1 MAQIGWFEVNLK
13 TQQYTLSEFVTDLL
27 CLEKKTVGFNDLY
40 HLVHEDYREHLKEEF
55 KVLHSQRI
63 FEQIFPFHTKYGR
76 RVS

>member
-40 HLVHEDYREHLKEEF
+40 HLVHEDYREQKNLKSFTANAYSNRFSLSTQNME
-55 KVLHSQRI
+55 
-63 FEQIFPFHTKYGR
+63 
-76 RVS
+76 